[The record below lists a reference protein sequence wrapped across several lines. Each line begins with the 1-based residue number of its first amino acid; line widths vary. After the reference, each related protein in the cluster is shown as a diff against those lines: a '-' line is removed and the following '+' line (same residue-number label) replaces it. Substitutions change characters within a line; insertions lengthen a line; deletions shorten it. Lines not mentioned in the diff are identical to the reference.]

1 MLHTLIVGLG
11 RSGRGLHA
19 PSLAK
24 VRAAAPGLFAAG
36 PVMGHDP
43 RVGEVDG
50 IRKVASL
57 EDAARRRPPRD
68 TVVHLCTPPHLRAR
82 ALERLAGLGYR
93 RIIVEKPLALDLMEL
108 AAIARLRRRWGLD
121 LTVATPW
128 SASTLSA
135 RLLAVRRS
143 GAFGSLRAATVLQHK
158 PRFTRTLESPG
169 HPTAFD
175 IEVPHALAVVVTLAG
190 GADVAAA
197 ELDDMVLDGTRLP
210 GLGGARMDLVH
221 HTGVLTRLES
231 DLTAPLRERRIV
243 LEFDEAVLTGHYPCS
258 ETDHTAQLSVALP
271 GREATRSV
279 FPDDALTAFL
289 RSCYTR
295 YSRPWGER
303 DRGDLPVHVEA
314 VRLLVEAKRLCS
326 PDPYPAYSERREV
339 AGEVDSV
346 VGA

>member
-24 VRAAAPGLFAAG
+24 VRAAAPGLFSAG

-43 RVGEVDG
+43 RVGDVDG
-50 IRKVASL
+50 IRSVPSL
-57 EDAARRRPPRD
+57 EHAARRRPPRD
-68 TVVHLCTPPHLRAR
+68 TVVHLCTPPHLRVR
-82 ALERLAGLGYR
+82 TLERLAGLGYR
-93 RIIVEKPLALDLMEL
+93 RIIIEKPLALDLAEL
-108 AAIARLRRRWGLD
+108 AAIARLRRRWTLD

-135 RLLAVRRS
+135 RLRAVRRS
-143 GAFGSLRAATVLQHK
+143 GAFGGLRAVTVLQHK
-158 PRFTRTLESPG
+158 PRFTRTLRSPG

-175 IEVPHALAVVVTLAG
+175 VEVPHALAVVVTLAG

-197 ELDDMVLDGTRLP
+197 ELDDMVIDGTRLP
-210 GLGGARMDLVH
+210 GLGGARLQLVH
-221 HTGVLTRLES
+221 HTGVLTRVES

-271 GREATRSV
+271 GREPTRSV
-279 FPDDALTAFL
+279 FLDDSLTALL
-289 RSCYTR
+289 RACYTR
-295 YSRPWGER
+295 YSRPGQGHPG
-303 DRGDLPVHVEA
+303 GDLPVQVEA
-314 VRLLVEAKRLCS
+314 VRLLAEAKRMCA
-326 PDPYPAYSERREV
+326 PNTERREV
-339 AGEVDSV
+339 GSV
-346 VGA
+346 VSV